1 MGYSFGS
8 PARGRLLFSLSLLS
22 ALPSLSLANGNL
34 EASAGIFALIGGPT
48 GGYDH
53 INSNPIATSSAFG
66 TDTVTDTK
74 GGYYPGYADQYGE
87 ATATS
92 TAMFGHLSEASAAT
106 SRGYTA
112 YSSAGYGGNAA
123 YASEVITIHG
133 SGTIALTLHTLLIG
147 NTLPSSTNNVVDG
160 AGSRVRS
167 QINISPSGYTDHSQ
181 ETGQQYDYDTGNVF
195 DTLLTSTINV
205 TDGSTLRITGALEES
220 NGVQLL
226 NGLYD
231 PQAARTVTSANLANL
246 HYWITLSPGASLS
259 SESGYLYEAPAA
271 VPEPTTMAALGVGAI
286 ALLRRRKRA

>member
-8 PARGRLLFSLSLLS
+8 PARGRLLFSLSLISVLHG
-22 ALPSLSLANGNL
+22 LSLANGYL
-34 EASAGIFALIGGPT
+34 QASAGIGALIGGPT

-53 INSNPIATSSAFG
+53 INSNAFAADSAFG

-74 GGYYPGYADQYGE
+74 GGYYPGFADQFGQT
-87 ATATS
+87 TATS
-92 TAMFGHLSEASAAT
+92 TAKFGHLTESSSAT

-112 YSSAGYGGNAA
+112 YTSAGYGGNAA

-147 NTLPSSTNNVVDG
+147 NTLVSSTNNVVDG
-160 AGSRVRS
+160 AGTRVRS

-181 ETGQQYDYDTGNVF
+181 ETGESYDYDTGNVF

-205 TDGSTLRITGALEES
+205 TDGSTLRITGAIEES

-226 NGLYD
+226 NGAFD
-231 PQAARTVTSANLANL
+231 PQAARTVTAVNEANL

-271 VPEPTTMAALGVGAI
+271 VPEPASLAALGLGAV